1 MAREICTITRVY
13 RFSAAH
19 RLYRKDATEEE
30 NFRIFGK
37 CTNPM
42 GHGHDYYIEVTVGG
56 AIDPDTGMIINIGEL
71 DRIANEVIEEL
82 DHKRLD
88 IEVPYFADLQP
99 SGENIVKY
107 LWSRLKPM
115 IKDGKLNYLKLWETQ
130 NNYFEYFEEEAF

>member
-1 MAREICTITRVY
+1 
-13 RFSAAH
+13 
-19 RLYRKDATEEE
+19 
-30 NFRIFGK
+30 
-37 CTNPM
+37 M

-99 SGENIVKY
+99 SGEKIGRAHV
-107 LWSRLKPM
+107 
-115 IKDGKLNYLKLWETQ
+115 
-130 NNYFEYFEEEAF
+130 